1 MRVGVRRVYDHQR
14 FPFRE
19 QEEKG
24 VPALSPKRG
33 RVSHAMVTTD
43 TASLPQ
49 QGRDI
54 PFLPLLGEVLLAMSA
69 LPLLLHSFLQTLGWS
84 VAMVG
89 TLSLERKRRG

>member
-1 MRVGVRRVYDHQR
+1 MRGVYDHQR

-19 QEEKG
+19 QEEEKG
-24 VPALSPKRG
+24 VPAVSPKRG

-69 LPLLLHSFLQTLGWS
+69 LPLLLHSFLQELGWS

-89 TLSLERKRRG
+89 TLSLQRERRG